1 VKSEI
6 RAILIHG
13 AASSRRIWMRLL
25 EAMESPEEI
34 LTPDIPGMGDAQ
46 LPGGAPLSFEG
57 WLAYFRSLGSGR
69 RVHLVG
75 HSLGGAIAVHLAR
88 EPWVASVT
96 LIAPAT
102 RAYCESRRI
111 ASRSGRDPGSI
122 VFERPLNRL
131 VAWPGRISREDA
143 EVLREDYAK
152 AGPLLSRGVPWP
164 PYPMDEA
171 EYLSGKP
178 VLLVYGEED
187 AVIPT
192 FYFRRLGEDLLAE
205 GVCVTTV
212 CLPGC
217 GHIPQLEEPW
227 ALARVL
233 SSFWAQ
239 PGLSGCD

>member
-1 VKSEI
+1 
-6 RAILIHG
+6 
-13 AASSRRIWMRLL
+13 M
-25 EAMESPEEI
+25 
-34 LTPDIPGMGDAQ
+34 
-46 LPGGAPLSFEG
+46 SFEG

-122 VFERPLNRL
+122 VFESPLNRL
-131 VAWPGRISREDA
+131 VAWRDISREDA

-212 CLPGC
+212 CLPGVRPHPTA
-217 GHIPQLEEPW
+217 GRAMGPGAGSQFFLGTTGSFRVRLGLLGRGGLGFPAIP
-227 ALARVL
+227 
-233 SSFWAQ
+233 
-239 PGLSGCD
+239 G